1 MRLTVNNEETFVS
14 TGGKPFDAS
23 GTVLLFI
30 HGSGQSHLSWVLQAR
45 FFANRGWSVL
55 APDLPGHGLSGGEA
69 ITSVEGVA
77 DWCIDLLDTAG
88 VETAIV
94 IGHSQGGLV
103 GLDLTS
109 RHSGRVER
117 LAIIA
122 SALAIPVTE
131 GLLALAENDEQQ
143 AISAMVSNSHGGTG
157 HRHDHTMPGQ
167 SHMLY
172 GEQVMGRNRPGVL
185 LNDLNACNNY
195 TRGPDAAAAIDCPT
209 LCILAGRDRM
219 VPTRSGLA
227 MTETIRG
234 CQHVVIP
241 DSGHFV
247 QSEYSV
253 ETNTAL
259 RPFFLSTS

>member
-157 HRHDHTMPGQ
+157 HRHDHT
-167 SHMLY
+167 
-172 GEQVMGRNRPGVL
+172 
-185 LNDLNACNNY
+185 
-195 TRGPDAAAAIDCPT
+195 ID
-209 LCILAGRDRM
+209 RK
-219 VPTRSGLA
+219 S
-227 MTETIRG
+227 
-234 CQHVVIP
+234 VV
-241 DSGHFV
+241 
-247 QSEYSV
+247 
-253 ETNTAL
+253 
-259 RPFFLSTS
+259 